1 MAKKGVKILMLLL
14 ISNVAFAQNPLEHK
28 LSDWYLGTL
37 DKVLEKISKEANV
50 NIEFDRTRLKEI
62 YIDHHPIKQPL
73 KDFLDVV
80 VCKNNKLKYYIS
92 DNGTIVIVDRWIVQ
106 NEKKLD
112 ENDKY
117 NGKPTRFKFSLTGRI
132 IDVASVEPLPFVN
145 IAIRGTSMG
154 ANTNSDG
161 YFTLNRVPSD
171 TVALVISA
179 IGYKPKLIHLSPDVP
194 LENLIVKLEG
204 DAVNLQEVVVEG
216 SKKDVLQT
224 NSKVGMIKM
233 SPLKLYTLPSLGEKD
248 IFRSFQLM
256 PGISAANE
264 NSSGLYVRGGTPDQS
279 LVVYDGFTVYN
290 VEHLFGFFS
299 SFNSNAIKDIQL
311 YKGGFDAKYGG
322 RISSVVEITGKEG
335 NKKEFVGYGDLSLMS
350 ANAFIEF
357 PLGEK
362 FTFIAAGRR
371 SWQSPLY
378 DKIFKKYSSTTPNI
392 SSNMPGKR
400 FGSNDISSYFY
411 DFNTKLT
418 YRPTDKD
425 IVWLSFYT
433 GEDDLS
439 NDISSGFKRPGGS
452 DGGGAGNA
460 ALSGMQPPS
469 FSMSN
474 TDKSNWGNLGVSLKW
489 SRKWSQNFYGN
500 FLIGYSN
507 YYSNRDRTSSGSYE
521 DSSGTSHSM
530 KYGVMEYNHLD
541 DYTAKADLEHKI
553 NENNT
558 FEYGGNITYN
568 KISYSYAQSDTAK
581 LLDRKNEGML
591 LALYFQDKLSFLDGK
606 FKVTPGIRANYYGV
620 TKKAYVEPRLTSSY
634 QYTEQVKLKA
644 SVGRY
649 YQFAK
654 RVVREDIMSGSKDF
668 WTLSD
673 GVKLP
678 VTYSDQ
684 VIAGLSWEN
693 SMYLVDVEGYL
704 KKISNLTEYSL
715 RFSKSLANGTF
726 HPGPGSESVTYEDQF
741 LTGKGYVQ
749 GVDILLQKKKGDF
762 SGWIGYTLGR
772 VINHID
778 GYGNYDYYA
787 SNDVRH
793 ELKAVATYHWHSW
806 DFSGTW
812 IFASGKPYTAP
823 EGGYT
828 ITLPDGTQ
836 KTFVTVSTK
845 NGNRLPDYH
854 RLDLSATLNFK
865 LGQRIPCTLGF
876 SIFNVYNRS
885 NVWYKQFDIISNTI
899 VETNVNYLGITPN
912 INFTVKF

>member
-1 MAKKGVKILMLLL
+1 MISKGIRVLLL
-14 ISNVAFAQNPLEHK
+14 LLCTASAVSAQHPLDYK

-37 DKVLEKISKEANV
+37 DQVLDKISTEAKV
-50 NIEFDRTRLKEI
+50 KIEFDRERMKQI

-73 KDFLDVV
+73 KEFLEIV

-92 DNGTIVIVDRWIVQ
+92 ETGTITIIDRWTVQ
-106 NEKKLD
+106 NERKLD
-112 ENDKY
+112 ENERY
-117 NGKPTRFKFSLTGRI
+117 NGKPTRFRFSLTGRI

-145 IAIRGTSMG
+145 IAVRGTSIG
-154 ANTNSDG
+154 TNTNADG
-161 YFTLNRVPSD
+161 YFTFPRIPSD
-171 TVALVISA
+171 TASLLISA
-179 IGYKPKLIHLSPDVP
+179 VGYKSKLIHLSPGIP
-194 LENLIVKLEG
+194 LENLIVKLESE
-204 DAVNLQEVVVEG
+204 AVSLQEVVVNG
-216 SKKDVLQT
+216 DKKEVLQT

-233 SPLKLYTLPSLGEKD
+233 SPIKLYTLPSLGEKD

-335 NKKEFVGYGDLSLMS
+335 NKKEFGGFADLSMMS
-350 ANAFIEF
+350 GNAFIEF

-371 SWQSPLY
+371 SWESPLY
-378 DKIFKKYSSTTPNI
+378 DKIFKKFSNTSGSSSATSPA
-392 SSNMPGKR
+392 GRR
-400 FGSNDISSYFY
+400 FGGNDIASYFY

-418 YRPTDKD
+418 YRPTARD

-433 GEDDLS
+433 GSDNLS
-439 NDISSGFKRPGGS
+439 NDITSGFRGSRPPGG
-452 DGGGAGNA
+452 GGGGFSN
-460 ALSGMQPPS
+460 

-474 TDKSNWGNLGVSLKW
+474 VDKSDWGNLGVSLKW

-507 YYSNRDRTSSGSYE
+507 YFSNRDRSSSGSYT
-521 DSSGTSHSM
+521 DSSGTVKSI
-530 KYGVMEYNHLD
+530 KRGVMEYNHLD
-541 DYTAKADLEHKI
+541 DYTAKADFEQKI
-553 NENNT
+553 NDLNT
-558 FEYGGNITYN
+558 LEYGGNITYN
-568 KISYSYAQSDTAK
+568 RIAYSYAQSDTAK
-581 LLDRKNEGML
+581 LLDRNNNGL
-591 LALYFQDKLSFLDGK
+591 LVSLYLQDKLSLMDGK
-606 FKVTPGIRANYYGV
+606 LKITPGLRNNYYGV
-620 TKKAYVEPRLTSSY
+620 TRKTYIEPRVTSSY
-634 QYTEQVKLKA
+634 QLSDSWKIKG

-654 RVVREDIMSGSKDF
+654 RVVREDIMAGSKDF

-673 GVKLP
+673 GQNLP

-684 VIAGLSWEN
+684 LILGASWEN
-693 SMYLVDVEGYL
+693 PMYLFDVEGYF
-704 KKISNLTEYSL
+704 KRISNLTEYSL
-715 RFSKSLANGTF
+715 RFSKSLTGGSFEPGRGTA
-726 HPGPGSESVTYEDQF
+726 GSVTYQDQF
-741 LTGKGYVQ
+741 LTGNGHVQ
-749 GVDILLQKKKGDF
+749 GVDFLIQKKQGDLT
-762 SGWIGYTLGR
+762 GWIGYTLGR
-772 VINHID
+772 VVNHID
-778 GYGNYDYYA
+778 GYGNYDYFA
-787 SNDVRH
+787 SNDVTH
-793 ELKAVATYHWHSW
+793 EFKIVATYHWHNW

-812 IFASGKPYTAP
+812 IYASGKPYTAP

-828 ITLPDGTQ
+828 ITLLDGT
-836 KTFVTVSTK
+836 KKSFVTVSTK
-845 NGNRLPDYH
+845 NGMRLPDYH

-865 LGQRIPCTLGF
+865 LGGWIPCTLGA
-876 SIFNVYNRS
+876 SIFNTYNRT
-885 NVWYKQFDIISNTI
+885 NVWYKQFDIVENSII
-899 VETNVNYLGITPN
+899 ETNVNYLGITPN